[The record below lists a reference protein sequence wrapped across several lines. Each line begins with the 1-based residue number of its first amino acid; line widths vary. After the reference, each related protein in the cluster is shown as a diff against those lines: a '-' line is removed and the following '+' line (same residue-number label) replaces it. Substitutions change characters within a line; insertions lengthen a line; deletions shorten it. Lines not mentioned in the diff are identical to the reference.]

1 MSEAH
6 QSEGNVHLFP
16 KQGAPG
22 GTRDEASVDNTE
34 GELRDDRL
42 RDVEQSV
49 QDTREQMIKGFGDVN
64 TSIERT
70 NTNIE
75 TTRSDMIS
83 RISDTQKDMAD
94 RVNTA
99 EKELS
104 EKLNTT
110 HKELGNKIGARAWAI
125 MGILLAVLIGGLGI
139 VTSVIL
145 NQIN

>member
-1 MSEAH
+1 M
-6 QSEGNVHLFP
+6 
-16 KQGAPG
+16 
-22 GTRDEASVDNTE
+22 
-34 GELRDDRL
+34 RDDRL